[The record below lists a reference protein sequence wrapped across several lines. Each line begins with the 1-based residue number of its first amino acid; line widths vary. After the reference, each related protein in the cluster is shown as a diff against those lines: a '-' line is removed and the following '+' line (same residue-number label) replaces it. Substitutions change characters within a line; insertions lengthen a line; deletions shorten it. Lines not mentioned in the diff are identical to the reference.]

1 MADSITLDALMQ
13 SKGHTALQ
21 VQKPAS
27 VEAVRAQVEELSP
40 EQKARVE
47 EVKNSIDL
55 MDSQAA
61 LQYGVGAQRNISSF
75 SDNILTQVRS
85 KDSGYVGELMSDLV
99 LKVKEVDVD
108 GLDEG
113 FWDKI
118 PFLKNASR
126 AVKKFM
132 QRYEKLEV
140 QIDRIEQQLDQAR
153 MQMLK
158 DITMFDGLYEKNLE
172 YFRELQIY
180 IAAGEE
186 KLQELQET
194 TLPQLR
200 AEAAAKGDAMS
211 AQVVRD
217 FEDTV
222 NRFEKKIH
230 DLKLSK
236 TVAIQTAPQ
245 IRLIQNNDK
254 MLVDKIQTAVLNT
267 IPIWKSQIVIAL
279 GLSRQQKVLHRQ
291 SREDGPK
298 RLNQKRHSLVTLLL
312 PMCLARRAFT
322 ACTAAAQK
330 PRIRNPKNG
339 SAGASPRIPE
349 SKPEASHASP
359 VRSQPRRAACA
370 HRKIPAP
377 IVQPSASARTA
388 GRTCVGAYSFRR
400 ESTME
405 LAICSAAVIPSAA
418 IDPGNQRS
426 ASSAAGIQQAAEIA
440 STMPGRAQPGRKFPA
455 THRTTAASTDC
466 TRMRIAK
473 GSACESEKHTAA
485 GYMPSAATRSGLR
498 SSSPFPNTAPIR
510 RRSPFCFTADVPPF
524 GARRSRPDQAPAR
537 TRWRSGRQSR
547 PFARM
552 RPHGAFPSAA
562 PRPARRTRS
571 GLLWCAEK

>member
-1 MADSITLDALMQ
+1 MAEHITLDTLMQ
-13 SKGHTALQ
+13 SSGHTALQ
-21 VQKPAS
+21 VQEPAS
-27 VEAVRAQVEELSP
+27 METVRAQVEELSP

-113 FWDKI
+113 FLDKL

-186 KLQELQET
+186 KLKELQEI
-194 TLPQLR
+194 TLPQLH
-200 AEAAAKGDAMS
+200 AEATAKGDAMS

-254 MLVDKIQTAVLNT
+254 MLVDKIQTAILST
-267 IPIWKSQIVIAL
+267 IPLWKSQIVIAL
-279 GLSRQQKVLHRQ
+279 GLHRQ
-291 SREDGPK
+291 ESVLKMQRSVSDAT
-298 RLNQKRHSLVTLLL
+298 NTLL
-312 PMCLARRAFT
+312 T
-322 ACTAAAQK
+322 
-330 PRIRNPKNG
+330 KNAELLRQN
-339 SAGASPRIPE
+339 STEVAKE
-349 SKPEASHASP
+349 SERGIVDLETLKKVNADLISTIEETIKI
-359 VRSQPRRAACA
+359 QQEGRAARQNA
-370 HRKIPAP
+370 ETELLSIEQKLKEALL
-377 IVQPSASARTA
+377 TA
-388 GRTCVGAYSFRR
+388 
-400 ESTME
+400 
-405 LAICSAAVIPSAA
+405 
-418 IDPGNQRS
+418 
-426 ASSAAGIQQAAEIA
+426 IQ
-440 STMPGRAQPGRKFPA
+440 
-455 THRTTAASTDC
+455 
-466 TRMRIAK
+466 
-473 GSACESEKHTAA
+473 
-485 GYMPSAATRSGLR
+485 
-498 SSSPFPNTAPIR
+498 
-510 RRSPFCFTADVPPF
+510 
-524 GARRSRPDQAPAR
+524 
-537 TRWRSGRQSR
+537 
-547 PFARM
+547 
-552 RPHGAFPSAA
+552 
-562 PRPARRTRS
+562 
-571 GLLWCAEK
+571 

>member
-55 MDSQAA
+55 MDSQAV

-113 FWDKI
+113 FLDKL

-186 KLQELQET
+186 KLKELQEI
-194 TLPQLR
+194 TLPQLH
-200 AEAAAKGDAMS
+200 AEATAKGDAMS

-236 TVAIQTAPQ
+236 AVAIQTAPQ

-254 MLVDKIQTAVLNT
+254 MLVDKIQTAILST
-267 IPIWKSQIVIAL
+267 IPLWKSQIVIAL
-279 GLSRQQKVLHRQ
+279 GLHRQ
-291 SREDGPK
+291 ESVLKMQRSVSDAT
-298 RLNQKRHSLVTLLL
+298 NTLL
-312 PMCLARRAFT
+312 T
-322 ACTAAAQK
+322 
-330 PRIRNPKNG
+330 KNAELLRQN
-339 SAGASPRIPE
+339 STEVAKE
-349 SKPEASHASP
+349 SERGIVDLETLKKVNADLISTIEETIK
-359 VRSQPRRAACA
+359 VQQEGRAARQNA
-370 HRKIPAP
+370 ETELLSIEQKLKEALL
-377 IVQPSASARTA
+377 TA
-388 GRTCVGAYSFRR
+388 
-400 ESTME
+400 
-405 LAICSAAVIPSAA
+405 
-418 IDPGNQRS
+418 
-426 ASSAAGIQQAAEIA
+426 IQ
-440 STMPGRAQPGRKFPA
+440 
-455 THRTTAASTDC
+455 
-466 TRMRIAK
+466 
-473 GSACESEKHTAA
+473 
-485 GYMPSAATRSGLR
+485 
-498 SSSPFPNTAPIR
+498 
-510 RRSPFCFTADVPPF
+510 
-524 GARRSRPDQAPAR
+524 
-537 TRWRSGRQSR
+537 
-547 PFARM
+547 
-552 RPHGAFPSAA
+552 
-562 PRPARRTRS
+562 
-571 GLLWCAEK
+571 

>member
-113 FWDKI
+113 FLDKL

-186 KLQELQET
+186 KLKELQEI
-194 TLPQLR
+194 TLPQLH
-200 AEAAAKGDAMS
+200 AEATAKGDAMS

-236 TVAIQTAPQ
+236 AVAIQTAPQ

-254 MLVDKIQTAVLNT
+254 MLVDKIQTAILST
-267 IPIWKSQIVIAL
+267 IPLWKNQIVIAL
-279 GLSRQQKVLHRQ
+279 GLHRQ
-291 SREDGPK
+291 ESVLKMQRSVSDAT
-298 RLNQKRHSLVTLLL
+298 NTLLTKNAEL
-312 PMCLARRAFT
+312 LRQNSTEVAR
-322 ACTAAAQK
+322 
-330 PRIRNPKNG
+330 
-339 SAGASPRIPE
+339 E
-349 SKPEASHASP
+349 SERGIVDLETLKKVNADLISTIEETIKI
-359 VRSQPRRAACA
+359 QQEGRAARQNA
-370 HRKIPAP
+370 ETELLSIEQKLKEALL
-377 IVQPSASARTA
+377 TA
-388 GRTCVGAYSFRR
+388 
-400 ESTME
+400 
-405 LAICSAAVIPSAA
+405 
-418 IDPGNQRS
+418 
-426 ASSAAGIQQAAEIA
+426 IQ
-440 STMPGRAQPGRKFPA
+440 
-455 THRTTAASTDC
+455 
-466 TRMRIAK
+466 
-473 GSACESEKHTAA
+473 
-485 GYMPSAATRSGLR
+485 
-498 SSSPFPNTAPIR
+498 
-510 RRSPFCFTADVPPF
+510 
-524 GARRSRPDQAPAR
+524 
-537 TRWRSGRQSR
+537 
-547 PFARM
+547 
-552 RPHGAFPSAA
+552 
-562 PRPARRTRS
+562 
-571 GLLWCAEK
+571 

>member
-1 MADSITLDALMQ
+1 
-13 SKGHTALQ
+13 
-21 VQKPAS
+21 
-27 VEAVRAQVEELSP
+27 
-40 EQKARVE
+40 
-47 EVKNSIDL
+47 

-254 MLVDKIQTAVLNT
+254 MLVDKIQTAILST
-267 IPIWKSQIVIAL
+267 IPLWKSQIVIAL
-279 GLSRQQKVLHRQ
+279 GLHRQ
-291 SREDGPK
+291 ESVLKMQRSVSDAT
-298 RLNQKRHSLVTLLL
+298 NTLLTKNAEL
-312 PMCLARRAFT
+312 LRQNSTEVAR
-322 ACTAAAQK
+322 
-330 PRIRNPKNG
+330 
-339 SAGASPRIPE
+339 E
-349 SKPEASHASP
+349 SERGIVDLQTLKKVNADLISTIEETIKI
-359 VRSQPRRAACA
+359 QQEGRAARQNA
-370 HRKIPAP
+370 ETELLSIEQKLKEALL
-377 IVQPSASARTA
+377 TA
-388 GRTCVGAYSFRR
+388 
-400 ESTME
+400 
-405 LAICSAAVIPSAA
+405 
-418 IDPGNQRS
+418 
-426 ASSAAGIQQAAEIA
+426 IQ
-440 STMPGRAQPGRKFPA
+440 
-455 THRTTAASTDC
+455 
-466 TRMRIAK
+466 
-473 GSACESEKHTAA
+473 
-485 GYMPSAATRSGLR
+485 
-498 SSSPFPNTAPIR
+498 
-510 RRSPFCFTADVPPF
+510 
-524 GARRSRPDQAPAR
+524 
-537 TRWRSGRQSR
+537 
-547 PFARM
+547 
-552 RPHGAFPSAA
+552 
-562 PRPARRTRS
+562 
-571 GLLWCAEK
+571 

>member
-1 MADSITLDALMQ
+1 MAEHITLDTLMQ
-13 SKGHTALQ
+13 SSGHTALQ
-21 VQKPAS
+21 VQEPAS

-40 EQKARVE
+40 EQRVRVE

-55 MDSQAA
+55 MDSQAV

-113 FWDKI
+113 FLDKL

-140 QIDRIEQQLDQAR
+140 QIDRIEQQMDQAR

-186 KLQELQET
+186 KLKELQEI
-194 TLPQLR
+194 TLPQLH
-200 AEAAAKGDAMS
+200 AEATAKGDAMS

-236 TVAIQTAPQ
+236 AVAIQTAPQ

-254 MLVDKIQTAVLNT
+254 MLVDKIQTAILST
-267 IPIWKSQIVIAL
+267 IPLWKSQIVIAL
-279 GLSRQQKVLHRQ
+279 GLHRQ
-291 SREDGPK
+291 ESVLKMQRSVSDAT
-298 RLNQKRHSLVTLLL
+298 NTLLTKNAEL
-312 PMCLARRAFT
+312 LRQNSTEVAR
-322 ACTAAAQK
+322 
-330 PRIRNPKNG
+330 
-339 SAGASPRIPE
+339 E
-349 SKPEASHASP
+349 SERGIVDLETLKKVNADLISTIEETIKI
-359 VRSQPRRAACA
+359 QQEGRAARQNA
-370 HRKIPAP
+370 ETELLSIEQKLKEALL
-377 IVQPSASARTA
+377 TA
-388 GRTCVGAYSFRR
+388 
-400 ESTME
+400 
-405 LAICSAAVIPSAA
+405 
-418 IDPGNQRS
+418 
-426 ASSAAGIQQAAEIA
+426 IQ
-440 STMPGRAQPGRKFPA
+440 
-455 THRTTAASTDC
+455 
-466 TRMRIAK
+466 
-473 GSACESEKHTAA
+473 
-485 GYMPSAATRSGLR
+485 
-498 SSSPFPNTAPIR
+498 
-510 RRSPFCFTADVPPF
+510 
-524 GARRSRPDQAPAR
+524 
-537 TRWRSGRQSR
+537 
-547 PFARM
+547 
-552 RPHGAFPSAA
+552 
-562 PRPARRTRS
+562 
-571 GLLWCAEK
+571 

>member
-1 MADSITLDALMQ
+1 MQ
-13 SKGHTALQ
+13 SSGHTAFQ
-21 VQKPAS
+21 VQEPAS

-40 EQKARVE
+40 EQRVRVE

-55 MDSQAA
+55 MDSQAV

-113 FWDKI
+113 FWDKL

-186 KLQELQET
+186 KLKELQET
-194 TLPQLR
+194 TLPQLH

-254 MLVDKIQTAVLNT
+254 MLVDKIQTAILST
-267 IPIWKSQIVIAL
+267 IPLWKSQIVIAL
-279 GLSRQQKVLHRQ
+279 GLHRQ
-291 SREDGPK
+291 ESVLKMQRSVSDAT
-298 RLNQKRHSLVTLLL
+298 NTLLTKNAEL
-312 PMCLARRAFT
+312 LRQNSTEVAR
-322 ACTAAAQK
+322 
-330 PRIRNPKNG
+330 
-339 SAGASPRIPE
+339 E
-349 SKPEASHASP
+349 SERGIVDLETLKKVNADLISTIEETIKI
-359 VRSQPRRAACA
+359 QQEGRAARQNA
-370 HRKIPAP
+370 ETELLSIEQKLKEALL
-377 IVQPSASARTA
+377 TA
-388 GRTCVGAYSFRR
+388 
-400 ESTME
+400 
-405 LAICSAAVIPSAA
+405 
-418 IDPGNQRS
+418 
-426 ASSAAGIQQAAEIA
+426 IQ
-440 STMPGRAQPGRKFPA
+440 
-455 THRTTAASTDC
+455 
-466 TRMRIAK
+466 
-473 GSACESEKHTAA
+473 
-485 GYMPSAATRSGLR
+485 
-498 SSSPFPNTAPIR
+498 
-510 RRSPFCFTADVPPF
+510 
-524 GARRSRPDQAPAR
+524 
-537 TRWRSGRQSR
+537 
-547 PFARM
+547 
-552 RPHGAFPSAA
+552 
-562 PRPARRTRS
+562 
-571 GLLWCAEK
+571 

>member
-1 MADSITLDALMQ
+1 MAEHITLDTLMQ
-13 SKGHTALQ
+13 SSGHTALQ
-21 VQKPAS
+21 VQEPAS

-113 FWDKI
+113 FLDKL

-200 AEAAAKGDAMS
+200 AEATAKGDAMS

-236 TVAIQTAPQ
+236 AVAIQTAPQ

-254 MLVDKIQTAVLNT
+254 MLVDKIQTAILST
-267 IPIWKSQIVIAL
+267 IPLWKSQIVIAL
-279 GLSRQQKVLHRQ
+279 GLHRQ
-291 SREDGPK
+291 ESVLKMQRSVSDAT
-298 RLNQKRHSLVTLLL
+298 NTLLTKNAEL
-312 PMCLARRAFT
+312 LRQNSTEVAR
-322 ACTAAAQK
+322 
-330 PRIRNPKNG
+330 
-339 SAGASPRIPE
+339 E
-349 SKPEASHASP
+349 SERGIVDLQTLKKVNADLISTIEETIKI
-359 VRSQPRRAACA
+359 QQEGRAARQNA
-370 HRKIPAP
+370 ETELLSIEQKLKEALL
-377 IVQPSASARTA
+377 TA
-388 GRTCVGAYSFRR
+388 
-400 ESTME
+400 
-405 LAICSAAVIPSAA
+405 
-418 IDPGNQRS
+418 
-426 ASSAAGIQQAAEIA
+426 IQ
-440 STMPGRAQPGRKFPA
+440 
-455 THRTTAASTDC
+455 
-466 TRMRIAK
+466 
-473 GSACESEKHTAA
+473 
-485 GYMPSAATRSGLR
+485 
-498 SSSPFPNTAPIR
+498 
-510 RRSPFCFTADVPPF
+510 
-524 GARRSRPDQAPAR
+524 
-537 TRWRSGRQSR
+537 
-547 PFARM
+547 
-552 RPHGAFPSAA
+552 
-562 PRPARRTRS
+562 
-571 GLLWCAEK
+571 

>member
-1 MADSITLDALMQ
+1 MAEHITLDTLMQ
-13 SKGHTALQ
+13 SSGHTALQ
-21 VQKPAS
+21 VQEPAS

-40 EQKARVE
+40 EQRVRVE

-55 MDSQAA
+55 IDSQAV
-61 LQYGVGAQRNISSF
+61 LQYGLGAQRNISSF
-75 SDNILTQVRS
+75 SDNILTQVRI

-108 GLDEG
+108 GLDES

-186 KLQELQET
+186 KLKELQEI
-194 TLPQLR
+194 TLPQLH
-200 AEAAAKGDAMS
+200 AEATAKGDAMS

-254 MLVDKIQTAVLNT
+254 MLVDKIQTAILST
-267 IPIWKSQIVIAL
+267 IPLWKSQIVIAL
-279 GLSRQQKVLHRQ
+279 GLHRQ
-291 SREDGPK
+291 ESVLKMQRSVSDAT
-298 RLNQKRHSLVTLLL
+298 NTLLTKNAEL
-312 PMCLARRAFT
+312 LRQNSTEVAR
-322 ACTAAAQK
+322 
-330 PRIRNPKNG
+330 
-339 SAGASPRIPE
+339 E
-349 SKPEASHASP
+349 SERGIVDLQTLKKVNADLISTIEETIKI
-359 VRSQPRRAACA
+359 QQEGRAARQNA
-370 HRKIPAP
+370 ETELLSIEQKLKEALL
-377 IVQPSASARTA
+377 TA
-388 GRTCVGAYSFRR
+388 
-400 ESTME
+400 M
-405 LAICSAAVIPSAA
+405 
-418 IDPGNQRS
+418 Q
-426 ASSAAGIQQAAEIA
+426 
-440 STMPGRAQPGRKFPA
+440 
-455 THRTTAASTDC
+455 
-466 TRMRIAK
+466 
-473 GSACESEKHTAA
+473 
-485 GYMPSAATRSGLR
+485 
-498 SSSPFPNTAPIR
+498 
-510 RRSPFCFTADVPPF
+510 
-524 GARRSRPDQAPAR
+524 
-537 TRWRSGRQSR
+537 
-547 PFARM
+547 
-552 RPHGAFPSAA
+552 
-562 PRPARRTRS
+562 
-571 GLLWCAEK
+571 

>member
-1 MADSITLDALMQ
+1 MAEHITLDTLMQ
-13 SKGHTALQ
+13 SSGHTALQ
-21 VQKPAS
+21 VQEPAS

-40 EQKARVE
+40 EQRVRVE

-113 FWDKI
+113 FLDKL

-186 KLQELQET
+186 KLKELQEI

-200 AEAAAKGDAMS
+200 AEATAKGDAMS

-236 TVAIQTAPQ
+236 AVAIQTAPQ

-254 MLVDKIQTAVLNT
+254 MLVDKIQTAILST
-267 IPIWKSQIVIAL
+267 IPLWKSQIVLAL
-279 GLSRQQKVLHRQ
+279 GLHRQ
-291 SREDGPK
+291 ESVLKTQRSVSDAT
-298 RLNQKRHSLVTLLL
+298 NTLLTKNAEL
-312 PMCLARRAFT
+312 LRQNSTEVAR
-322 ACTAAAQK
+322 
-330 PRIRNPKNG
+330 
-339 SAGASPRIPE
+339 E
-349 SKPEASHASP
+349 SERGIVDLETLKKVNADLISTIEETIKI
-359 VRSQPRRAACA
+359 QQEGRAARQNA
-370 HRKIPAP
+370 ETELLSIEQKLKEALL
-377 IVQPSASARTA
+377 TA
-388 GRTCVGAYSFRR
+388 
-400 ESTME
+400 
-405 LAICSAAVIPSAA
+405 
-418 IDPGNQRS
+418 
-426 ASSAAGIQQAAEIA
+426 IQ
-440 STMPGRAQPGRKFPA
+440 
-455 THRTTAASTDC
+455 
-466 TRMRIAK
+466 
-473 GSACESEKHTAA
+473 
-485 GYMPSAATRSGLR
+485 
-498 SSSPFPNTAPIR
+498 
-510 RRSPFCFTADVPPF
+510 
-524 GARRSRPDQAPAR
+524 
-537 TRWRSGRQSR
+537 
-547 PFARM
+547 
-552 RPHGAFPSAA
+552 
-562 PRPARRTRS
+562 
-571 GLLWCAEK
+571 

>member
-27 VEAVRAQVEELSP
+27 VEAVRAQVEELTP
-40 EQKARVE
+40 AQRARVE
-47 EVKNSIDL
+47 ELKNSIDL

-194 TLPQLR
+194 SLPQLR

-222 NRFEKKIH
+222 NRFEKKIY

-254 MLVDKIQTAVLNT
+254 MLVDKIQTAILST
-267 IPIWKSQIVIAL
+267 IPLWKSQIVIAL
-279 GLSRQQKVLHRQ
+279 GLHRQ
-291 SREDGPK
+291 ESVLKMQRSVSDAT
-298 RLNQKRHSLVTLLL
+298 NTLL
-312 PMCLARRAFT
+312 T
-322 ACTAAAQK
+322 
-330 PRIRNPKNG
+330 KNSG
-339 SAGASPRIPE
+339 
-349 SKPEASHASP
+349 
-359 VRSQPRRAACA
+359 
-370 HRKIPAP
+370 
-377 IVQPSASARTA
+377 RTA
-388 GRTCVGAYSFRR
+388 RKWQ
-400 ESTME
+400 EN
-405 LAICSAAVIPSAA
+405 LSAA
-418 IDPGNQRS
+418 
-426 ASSAAGIQQAAEIA
+426 
-440 STMPGRAQPGRKFPA
+440 
-455 THRTTAASTDC
+455 
-466 TRMRIAK
+466 
-473 GSACESEKHTAA
+473 
-485 GYMPSAATRSGLR
+485 
-498 SSSPFPNTAPIR
+498 
-510 RRSPFCFTADVPPF
+510 
-524 GARRSRPDQAPAR
+524 
-537 TRWRSGRQSR
+537 
-547 PFARM
+547 
-552 RPHGAFPSAA
+552 
-562 PRPARRTRS
+562 
-571 GLLWCAEK
+571 LWICKR

>member
-113 FWDKI
+113 FLDKL

-186 KLQELQET
+186 KLKELRET
-194 TLPQLR
+194 TLPQLH
-200 AEAAAKGDAMS
+200 AEATAKGDAMS

-236 TVAIQTAPQ
+236 AVAIQTAPQ

-254 MLVDKIQTAVLNT
+254 MLVDKIQTAILST
-267 IPIWKSQIVIAL
+267 IPLWKSQIVIAL
-279 GLSRQQKVLHRQ
+279 GLHRQ
-291 SREDGPK
+291 ESVLKMQRSVSDAT
-298 RLNQKRHSLVTLLL
+298 NTLLTKNAEL
-312 PMCLARRAFT
+312 LRQNSTEVAR
-322 ACTAAAQK
+322 
-330 PRIRNPKNG
+330 
-339 SAGASPRIPE
+339 E
-349 SKPEASHASP
+349 SERGIVDLQTLKKVNADLISTIEETIKI
-359 VRSQPRRAACA
+359 QQEGRAARQNA
-370 HRKIPAP
+370 E
-377 IVQPSASARTA
+377 T
-388 GRTCVGAYSFRR
+388 
-400 ESTME
+400 E
-405 LAICSAAVIPSAA
+405 LLSIEQKLKEALLIAI
-418 IDPGNQRS
+418 Q
-426 ASSAAGIQQAAEIA
+426 
-440 STMPGRAQPGRKFPA
+440 
-455 THRTTAASTDC
+455 
-466 TRMRIAK
+466 
-473 GSACESEKHTAA
+473 
-485 GYMPSAATRSGLR
+485 
-498 SSSPFPNTAPIR
+498 
-510 RRSPFCFTADVPPF
+510 
-524 GARRSRPDQAPAR
+524 
-537 TRWRSGRQSR
+537 
-547 PFARM
+547 
-552 RPHGAFPSAA
+552 
-562 PRPARRTRS
+562 
-571 GLLWCAEK
+571 